1 MILDRSFAFRARI
14 HTRLHRRLPVL
25 LLGEMDRERRD
36 FPVQPIL
43 FLRKRRPGVRHTRI
57 AFVSGLPFSS
67 LGELKTVV
75 GVIPE
80 NVRLFHAERRGD
92 GTPWSQCPYDI
103 VTFGNLACHRS
114 LASMRIF
121 VAIILASIS
130 TAALA
135 DSTGDR
141 KLGDRTPPSA
151 TDVISGL
158 YAFSRFQQG
167 LLESTDLKGNAEVKN
182 LAALRAEEAAKRDKA
197 LKHIQETIGAE
208 PRVSKTASA
217 SASLV
222 EPETSDGPTYVRSFY
237 ASQIPEYE
245 ATIELLERY
254 LKAPDN
260 AALAAFAREQLPLL
274 RAQVKAA
281 ERTMADK

>member
-1 MILDRSFAFRARI
+1 MR
-14 HTRLHRRLPVL
+14 VL
-25 LLGEMDRERRD
+25 
-36 FPVQPIL
+36 
-43 FLRKRRPGVRHTRI
+43 
-57 AFVSGLPFSS
+57 
-67 LGELKTVV
+67 
-75 GVIPE
+75 
-80 NVRLFHAERRGD
+80 
-92 GTPWSQCPYDI
+92 
-103 VTFGNLACHRS
+103 
-114 LASMRIF
+114 
-121 VAIILASIS
+121 VAIVLAFLS

-135 DSTGDR
+135 DNTGER
-141 KLGDRTPPSA
+141 KLGDRMPNA

-197 LKHIQETIGAE
+197 LKQIQEALGAE
-208 PRVSKTASA
+208 PHVSKAASE

-237 ASQIPEYE
+237 ASQIPEYA

-260 AALAAFAREQLPLL
+260 AALAAFAREQLPML